1 MQLRNIMTETLVTI
15 EPSAPLEKTAQMMR
29 EAQVGMVPVV
39 ESGRPVGVITD
50 RDLALRTIGVQTPPK
65 LASEVMT
72 RNPICIHEAAELDFA
87 VETMRARR
95 VGRLLVTDELGRLVG
110 VVSHDDVAV
119 ALGGDRRVGKLAEGL
134 GMAHRKVGTLA
145 R

>member
-15 EPSAPLEKTAQMMR
+15 EPSAPLEKAAQMMR

-39 ESGRPVGVITD
+39 ESGRPIGVITD
-50 RDLALRTIGVQTPPK
+50 RDLALRTIGVPSPPK

-72 RNPICIHEAAELDFA
+72 RNPICVHEAAELDFA

-134 GMAHRKVGTLA
+134 GMAHRKVGTLT

>member
-1 MQLRNIMTETLVTI
+1 MQLRQVMTESLVTI
-15 EPSAPLEKTAQMMR
+15 EPNAPIEKAAVAMR
-29 EAQVGMVPVV
+29 EAQVGILPVV

-50 RDLALRTIGVQTPPK
+50 RDLALRTIGVEVPPK
-65 LASEVMT
+65 TVSEAMT
-72 RNPICIHEAAELDFA
+72 CNPVCMHEAAELDFA

-95 VGRLLVTDELGRLVG
+95 IARLLVTDELGRLVG
-110 VVSHDDVAV
+110 VLSHDDVAV

-134 GMAHRKVGTLA
+134 GMAHRRVGTLT